1 MLASLLLLA
10 ATTSAG
16 LVAGVYVFYAHTVM
30 PALRAADDRTFV
42 AAYAALD
49 RRIVNGW
56 FLATSFLGAPL
67 LALAALVVTWGDPP
81 ARWVV
86 TALAL
91 HVVTTVV
98 TATVHLPRNDRLK
111 ALADDP
117 DATTAARSALDE
129 PTWVR
134 WNLFRV
140 ATSVAAFACLGWALT
155 LTLA

>member
-10 ATTSAG
+10 ATVSAG

-30 PALRAADDRTFV
+30 PALRTAGDRTAVDAF
-42 AAYAALD
+42 AALD

-56 FLATSFLGAPL
+56 FLATSFLGAPV
-67 LALAALVVTWGDPP
+67 LALAALVSTWGDPP
-81 ARWVV
+81 ARWVAA
-86 TALAL
+86 ALAL

-117 DATTAARSALDE
+117 AATSAARAALDE

-134 WNLFRV
+134 WNLLRV
-140 ATSVAAFACLGWALT
+140 ATSVLALTFLAWALT
-155 LTLA
+155 LT